1 MEMKD
6 IQRFTIVAGPNDI
19 AYHFY
24 PTSKELVVWVGDYV
38 ENAPL
43 IARKSEILPGM
54 EEWSME
60 DREEDEGE

>member
-6 IQRFTIVAGPNDI
+6 IQRLTIVAGPSSI

-24 PTSKELVVWVGDYV
+24 PTSQELVVWIGNYAIQ
-38 ENAPL
+38 APL
-43 IARKSEILPGM
+43 AAKRTEILPGM

-60 DREEDEGE
+60 DDEGE